1 MSVDLKTF
9 EPIYK
14 RYKDKEH
21 VIDNLIK
28 SFKKKKSKLSNIIV
42 AIGPCISQKS
52 YEVKKDFVS
61 TIKKKNSDFKKYF
74 NNNNNKIYFDL
85 RMFVYNKFLKLGIPK
100 KNIENIN
107 QDTYSN
113 SKNFFSYRR
122 SVHNNDADYGRCI
135 SVICRN

>member
-1 MSVDLKTF
+1 MIFGLGNVLECPYSNVFQLPT
-9 EPIYK
+9 
-14 RYKDKEH
+14 
-21 VIDNLIK
+21 NLALLFLSK
-28 SFKKKKSKLSNIIV
+28 AKLSNIIV

-52 YEVKKDFVS
+52 YEVKKDFVN